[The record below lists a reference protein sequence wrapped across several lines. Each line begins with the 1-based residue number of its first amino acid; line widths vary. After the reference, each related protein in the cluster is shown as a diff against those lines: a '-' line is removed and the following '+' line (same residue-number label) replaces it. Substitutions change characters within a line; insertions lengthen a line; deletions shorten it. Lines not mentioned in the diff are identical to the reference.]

1 MRVLIINTS
10 EKTGG
15 AAVAANRLLDTLNN
29 NGVKAKM
36 LVGEKVTDNITVVQ
50 APRPWLRHW
59 NFLWERWCV
68 FWHLHFSRKN
78 LFELDLANAGI
89 DITGLPEFK
98 EADVIH
104 LAWINQG
111 LLSLGTIRKI
121 LASGK
126 PVVWTMHDLWPA
138 TGICHVTLGCKA
150 YRAVCQGC
158 RYLPKHHTSTDL
170 STRIF
175 NRKRKL
181 YRGSGI
187 HFVTCSKWL
196 GEQARQSALLSGLH
210 VDTIPNPIDTHVFCQ
225 RDKQESRLHAN
236 LPADK
241 RVILFVSQRV
251 TMERK
256 GIGYLTEAI
265 SMLADQHPEMLQ
277 DTVVAILGG
286 HAEEVVEQLRLPAI
300 PLGYVSDERQIV
312 DIYNSADVF
321 VLPSLDENLPNTIME
336 AMACGVPSVGFK
348 VGGIPEMID
357 HMKNG
362 YVAKYKDAADLAAG
376 LHWVLSEADHD
387 ALSRE
392 AIAKVRSSYS
402 QRTVAMHYIEVY
414 NQALAFKNY
423 NI

>member
-36 LVGEKVTDNITVVQ
+36 LVGDKVTDNITVVQ
-50 APRPWLRHW
+50 APCSWLRRW

-89 DITGLPEFK
+89 DITSLPEFK
-98 EADVIH
+98 EADIIH
-104 LAWINQG
+104 LAWVNQG
-111 LLSLGTIRKI
+111 LLSLGSIRKI

-150 YRAVCQGC
+150 YRFVCQGC
-158 RYLPKHHTSTDL
+158 RYLPKHHSSRDL
-170 STRIF
+170 STRVF

-187 HFVTCSKWL
+187 HFVACSKWL

-210 VDTIPNPIDTHVFCQ
+210 VDTIPNPIDTRVFFPK
-225 RDKQESRLHAN
+225 DKQTSRLHAN

-256 GIGYLTEAI
+256 GIAYLTEAI
-265 SMLADQHPEMLQ
+265 SMLADQHPEMLH

-286 HAEEVVEQLRLPAI
+286 HAEEVVSQLRLPSF

-357 HMKNG
+357 HQKNG
-362 YVAKYKDAADLAAG
+362 YVAKYKDSADLAAG

-387 ALSRE
+387 ALSRN
-392 AIAKVRSSYS
+392 AIAKVRSCYS
-402 QRTVAMHYIEVY
+402 QRSVAMHYIEVY
-414 NQALAFKNY
+414 NQAMAFKNY